1 MRTLLERRHA
11 NSGRSTDRPSRNL
24 PDARSSADH
33 PLPLREGA
41 NGWQGCTRV
50 GSKMVVTSVGNAVGK
65 RLAMVCL
72 AGSRK
77 HRTVGTAVGKPEF
90 QLKVGNSTVGNVF
103 GSWQGGSRQFRRPE
117 VDAAALGFDCGHH
130 FCSLIDQM
138 ILPLQTIQLAA
149 TSSRRYFDIS
159 ALRRF

>member
-1 MRTLLERRHA
+1 MPALDIGGPHLVVGRSHTVELERRHA

-77 HRTVGTAVGKPEF
+77 DRTVGTAVGKPEF
-90 QLKVGNSTVGNVF
+90 QLKVGNSTVGN
-103 GSWQGGSRQFRRPE
+103 GLW
-117 VDAAALGFDCGHH
+117 
-130 FCSLIDQM
+130 
-138 ILPLQTIQLAA
+138 QLARGFEA
-149 TSSRRYFDIS
+149 IS
-159 ALRRF
+159 EARG